1 MESLAKTD
9 SQDTKRAEIAGFV
22 NKWRYA
28 MFPLYIAMYLD
39 VLQPL
44 KVLSVSM
51 QKEEHDPVLILR
63 RLRDFNWTMAKLD
76 ILAKNS
82 LEGSTQR
89 LTNYTNFL
97 QNVTEDDE
105 GNNTTYQGIDLKQF
119 DSSCESLKENYG
131 DMVAKLSSCVEGRFA
146 DLNVNVI
153 FKHLLTILGVSV
165 WPTENRTNLTSY
177 GERAIEELV
186 VFLKS
191 LL

>member
-1 MESLAKTD
+1 MLSFHCTLPCIST
-9 SQDTKRAEIAGFV
+9 SF
-22 NKWRYA
+22 N
-28 MFPLYIAMYLD
+28 L
-39 VLQPL
+39 L

-63 RLRDFNWTMAKLD
+63 RLRNFNWTMAKLD
-76 ILAKNS
+76 ILVKNS

-119 DSSCESLKENYG
+119 DSSCGSLKENYG
-131 DMVAKLSSCVEGRFA
+131 DMVAKLSSCIEGRFA

-153 FKHLLTILGVSV
+153 SPVDNFGC
-165 WPTENRTNLTSY
+165 
-177 GERAIEELV
+177 
-186 VFLKS
+186 
-191 LL
+191 